1 MKKFVKIAAALVLAA
16 LLAACVGKEDPPKM
30 PVSEGGKTGGG
41 KIVGKDIRM
50 EDITD
55 FYYTEEN
62 INYDAYYQRY
72 RFYAEDG
79 KHMFFHETRERKDDY
94 GPCTEEDTTLIG
106 TVELT
111 KDQWTEFTELVKNG
125 IVTAEKDSAESGGT
139 GPWLYLYWK
148 NDKGKYQEFSFE
160 SYGTEGKFEEFCR
173 SLASNT
179 AVESNTEKEE
189 DMTPIPVVGV
199 RVGDRFFTISME
211 DNSSA
216 GAFIDEVS
224 SQELTV
230 KMHDYGSF
238 EKVGDLPFD
247 LPVNDEKITT
257 VPGDLILYQGRQI
270 TIYYDEN
277 TWDFTRLGRLNATPE
292 EIREVFGGREE
303 ITAEFTVE
311 WTE

>member
-1 MKKFVKIAAALVLAA
+1 
-16 LLAACVGKEDPPKM
+16 
-30 PVSEGGKTGGG
+30 
-41 KIVGKDIRM
+41 
-50 EDITD
+50 
-55 FYYTEEN
+55 
-62 INYDAYYQRY
+62 
-72 RFYAEDG
+72 
-79 KHMFFHETRERKDDY
+79 
-94 GPCTEEDTTLIG
+94 
-106 TVELT
+106 
-111 KDQWTEFTELVKNG
+111 
-125 IVTAEKDSAESGGT
+125 
-139 GPWLYLYWK
+139 
-148 NDKGKYQEFSFE
+148 
-160 SYGTEGKFEEFCR
+160 
-173 SLASNT
+173 
-179 AVESNTEKEE
+179 
-189 DMTPIPVVGV
+189 MTPIPVVGV